1 MMPKRDDQQTAR
13 VQVYFENPKTEL
25 ALRREARAGKL
36 TLSRAAERAIERG
49 LQLNRSKGESPDDVL
64 RAVARRLDGHAK
76 STARDFGWL
85 MELNV
90 ALARTLFVRLPEHD
104 ADRDP
109 DLLAA
114 TEARIERLLDEVASR
129 LERGGRR
136 PVEPDT
142 RPEEPRSFQ
151 IAANR

>member
-1 MMPKRDDQQTAR
+1 MPKRDDQATAR

-49 LQLNRSKGESPDDVL
+49 LQLNRGKVESPEELL
-64 RAVARRLDGHAK
+64 RAVARRLDGHAQ
-76 STARDFGWL
+76 STRRDFGWL

-90 ALARTLFVRLPEHD
+90 ALARTLFLRLPERD
-104 ADRDP
+104 GDRDP

-114 TEARIERLLDEVASR
+114 TEARIERFLDDVASR
-129 LERGGRR
+129 LERDGRR
-136 PVEPDT
+136 SPEADARPD
-142 RPEEPRSFQ
+142 EPRSFD
-151 IAANR
+151 IAAE